1 MRTLAAEVEQS
12 VRERCQGLQGAIV
25 AVGGPGLAPAQNC
38 PVCAGPTR
46 VQKSQRRHGKTL
58 AHGSFEARETVYA
71 CGAGCRHISGV
82 RVTQRAR
89 ALTEQLV
96 PGRGVGY
103 DVVVFVGTERYLAHR
118 QRDEIRTRLWVEYGI
133 SLSSG
138 EVSRLAVLFCE
149 YLEALHG
156 AHTEVLGQAL
166 RADGGYPLHVD
177 ATGEDGRGTL
187 FVALAGWR
195 RWVLGAWKLPTERG
209 DALLPCLR
217 EVVGQFGPPCAV
229 MRDLGRA
236 VTRAVEALVEEKGL
250 TIPVLGCHQHF
261 LKDIGKDLLEPS
273 HAALRAGFRS
283 LKVRPR
289 LRALARDLGRRLGS
303 AVEQARQE
311 LSGWLGEGSPDPHL
325 PAGQAGL
332 AAVRALAQWVLD
344 YPAQATGAD
353 FPFDRPYLDL
363 YDRATLAL
371 RAVEGFSG
379 QAPAPAVR
387 KALQRLHRILAPVGA
402 DVPLAPPARR
412 LTERAALFDE
422 LREALRLVSPAAEK
436 RQAGNTPRDEHPA
449 PEELQPIRKAV
460 ENLTQRLRNRS
471 LASIRSS
478 DTRKAI
484 ELVLRHLDTH
494 GPSLWGHDIDLPAA
508 QGGGTRRVE
517 RTNNV
522 LEGFF
527 HGVKHDERRRSGRKV
542 LTQDFEHLPPG
553 AVLARNLRHA
563 DYVALVCG
571 RIEQLPR
578 AFAALDAKARGER
591 LAGTSPALLRRPP
604 PVTIASASLPR
615 VDKRLVRG
623 ESMRQR
629 ILAAAKY

>member
-1 MRTLAAEVEQS
+1 M
-12 VRERCQGLQGAIV
+12 C
-25 AVGGPGLAPAQNC
+25 GGPI
-38 PVCAGPTR
+38 R

-58 AHGSFEARETVYA
+58 AHGSFVARETVYA
-71 CGAGCRHISGV
+71 CGAGCRHPSGV

-103 DVVVFVGTERYLAHR
+103 DVLVFVGTERYLAHR
-118 QRDEIRTRLWVEYGI
+118 QRDEIRTRLWAEHGI
-133 SLSSG
+133 SLSTG
-138 EVSRLAVLFCE
+138 EVSHLAVLFCA

-156 AHTEVLGQAL
+156 AHTEALGQAL

-195 RWVLGAWKLPTERG
+195 RWVLGAWKLPTERT

-217 EVVGQFGPPCAV
+217 EVVGQFGAPCAV

-236 VTRAVEALVEEKGL
+236 VTRAVEELVEEEEL

-273 HAALRAGFRS
+273 HAGLRGAFRS

-289 LRALARDLGRRLGS
+289 LRALARDLGRRLGG
-303 AVEQARQE
+303 AVEQARQD
-311 LSGWLGEGSPDPHL
+311 LSGWLGEGSPNQRL
-325 PAGQAGL
+325 PSGPAGL

-344 YPAQATGAD
+344 YPAAATGAD
-353 FPFDRPYLDL
+353 FPFDRPYLDF

-371 RAVEGFSG
+371 RAVEGFFRE
-379 QAPAPAVR
+379 APAPPAVR

-402 DVPLAPPARR
+402 DVPLAPLARR

-422 LREALRLVSPAAEK
+422 LREALRLVPPAAEK
-436 RQAGNTPRDEHPA
+436 RKAGKTPRHEDTA
-449 PEELQPIRKAV
+449 PEELQDIHRAV
-460 ENLTQRLRNRS
+460 EDLTQSLQRRRL
-471 LASIRSS
+471 ACVKGA

-484 ELVLRHLDTH
+484 ELVLRHLATH
-494 GPSLWGHDIDLPAA
+494 GPSLWGHDIDLPTA
-508 QGGGTRRVE
+508 QGGGTRRVD

-522 LEGFF
+522 LESFF
-527 HGVKHDERRRSGRKV
+527 RGVKHDERRRSGRKV

-553 AVLARNLRHA
+553 AVLARNLRHE
-563 DYVALVCG
+563 DYVAIVCG
-571 RIEQLPR
+571 RLDQLPR
-578 AFAALDAKARGER
+578 AFAALDAKALRER
-591 LAGTSPALLRRPP
+591 QAAPSPAPLRRNP
-604 PVTIASASLPR
+604 PVRIASASLPR
-615 VDKRLVRG
+615 ADKRLVRS
-623 ESMRQR
+623 EPMRLR
-629 ILAAAKY
+629 ILAAAKC